1 MSWGSSELPSDS
13 GKGGVLD
20 PTLGVY
26 HLLSRPT
33 SPLLPLVP
41 QGLTHTPRASPA
53 LAQLALGRGQ
63 LVGSPRGVRGEE
75 ECEERRLFPWLPS
88 GRAMLNY
95 LCLVEG
101 PASFRVAVLQ

>member
-1 MSWGSSELPSDS
+1 MSWGSSELPSES

-26 HLLSRPT
+26 HLLSRQ
-33 SPLLPLVP
+33 PLVP

-53 LAQLALGRGQ
+53 LARVALGRGQ

-75 ECEERRLFPWLPS
+75 ESEERRLCPWLPS

-101 PASFRVAVLQ
+101 PASFSVAILQ